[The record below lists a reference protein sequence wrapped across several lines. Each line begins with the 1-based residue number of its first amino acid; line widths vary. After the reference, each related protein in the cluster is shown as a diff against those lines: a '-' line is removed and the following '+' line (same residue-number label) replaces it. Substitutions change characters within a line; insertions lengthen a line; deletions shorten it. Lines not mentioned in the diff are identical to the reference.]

1 MHVPVLLL
9 PCAWCWEALRKAVRA
24 GIITKA
30 PPIPT
35 NDPKIPATTPTQHH
49 IRHTVDIFQS
59 LSQGHIML
67 QSGKAL
73 GGQGAS
79 EA

>member
-1 MHVPVLLL
+1 MYRCVCASIDACACVCVL

-35 NDPKIPATTPTQHH
+35 NEPKIPATTPAHTTTQD
-49 IRHTVDIFQS
+49 TP
-59 LSQGHIML
+59 
-67 QSGKAL
+67 
-73 GGQGAS
+73 
-79 EA
+79 